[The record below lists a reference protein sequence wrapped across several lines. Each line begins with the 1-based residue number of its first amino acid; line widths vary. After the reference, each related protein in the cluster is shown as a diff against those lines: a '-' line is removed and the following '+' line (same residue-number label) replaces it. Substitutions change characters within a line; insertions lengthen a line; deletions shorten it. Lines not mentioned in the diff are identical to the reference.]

1 MRFFGTYSNS
11 KARIDLEPHEV
22 ILSITNL
29 QLSTA
34 CVPPTDATSD
44 SDASAIPL
52 TKPFLLVGTAYALP
66 DEDEPTRGRI
76 LVFSCEDDDG
86 NAMRSIKNVT
96 EMQVR
101 GGVYSIC
108 QFYNGLALLTVNSKT
123 QVCQMAYDG
132 GVKLVFQG
140 VGHHGHILSLL
151 VQSRA
156 PTQLQV
162 TKSDNARMGDAS
174 PVSKKGPQPAKKEQL
189 AIVGDLMR
197 SISLV
202 QYYPEHKALEE
213 VARDFNGNWTTAME
227 MLTDDFYLGAENW
240 SNLFVLRRNA
250 KAASEEVRCRLETVG
265 RFHLGEMCNKFVT
278 GSLTMPQTQSSAS
291 HSGSVVTSTRRTLPV
306 SPVKGLTNEKAKMSR
321 IRRPV
326 VTIGSQTLFGT
337 VDGTLGSILGLD
349 ARTAAFFTTLER
361 AMAKKIR
368 PVGDF
373 SHQEFRAFDAENR
386 VHPAHGFVDGDLI
399 ASFLD
404 LDRLT
409 MQAVVDAMNLDGG
422 WEIENHTKKKDDEEE
437 SEMSGD
443 GHRVLHVEDVLA
455 MVEEMTMF
463 H

>member
-1 MRFFGTYSNS
+1 MPLLWIISYFRT
-11 KARIDLEPHEV
+11 RIDLEPHEV

-29 QLSTA
+29 QLSTSS
-34 CVPPTDATSD
+34 VPSTDAGGGSD
-44 SDASAIPL
+44 GSASAP
-52 TKPFLLVGTAYALP
+52 TKPFLLVGTVYAIP
-66 DEDEPTRGRI
+66 DEDEPTRGRV

-86 NAMRSIKNVT
+86 TAVRSVKNVT

-101 GGVYSIC
+101 GGVYSMC

-123 QVCQMAYDG
+123 QVCQMTYDG
-132 GVKLVFQG
+132 GFKLVFQG

-151 VQSRA
+151 VRSRA
-156 PTQLQV
+156 PKQLQLSKNDDEN
-162 TKSDNARMGDAS
+162 TGDAS
-174 PVSKKGPQPAKKEQL
+174 PVSKKGPQPSKKEQL

-240 SNLFVLRRNA
+240 SNFFVLRRNV
-250 KAASEEVRCRLETVG
+250 KAASEEIRCRLETVG
-265 RFHLGEMCNKFVT
+265 RFHFGEMCNKFVT
-278 GSLTMPQTQSSAS
+278 GSLTMPHTQSSNS
-291 HSGSVVTSTRRTLPV
+291 NSGSVVTSTRRTLPA
-306 SPVKGLTNEKAKMSR
+306 SPLKGLTKETTKMSR

-326 VTIGSQTLFGT
+326 VTVGSQTLFGT

-361 AMAKKIR
+361 AMAKKIQ

-373 SHQEFRAFDAENR
+373 LHQEFRAFDADNR

-409 MQAVVDAMNLDGG
+409 MQAVVDAMNVDGG
-422 WEIENHTKKKDDEEE
+422 WEIEHHIKKKNDEEE
-437 SEMSGD
+437 TEMSGEAQ
-443 GHRVLHVEDVLA
+443 RVLQVEDVLA